1 MGRPAP
7 TGEAAPAD
15 SPRLGRPAIALA
27 AVLVCLA
34 LGFAS
39 WGLVRL
45 NTWYLASDQFAFL
58 TLADD
63 IRNGTVFH
71 DDWGLR
77 TIKPFPREG
86 AAYDA
91 LAQTYYWRDNKLFTR
106 YPPGFSILLAAAG
119 VVGGEAGQHLLNPVL
134 YLFTLLVLAGLTW
147 TLVRESS
154 PSVALGAGVAAMWL
168 FLLLP
173 TRVHLWGIT
182 VARDLPAHMLGLLA
196 LTAAARR
203 APIVSA
209 AALGLACTVRPDAAL
224 YLVSIVAIFAITR
237 PTRRDLVRAGVVFAV
252 CASPVFIYNLIV
264 EGSPFR
270 FTQGAEFRDV
280 LGFVPSADGIVNVVA
295 TPAPSGGAFRLANLP
310 TTLPGNGIYLA
321 SAFGWFTGLVIAA
334 IAWSTLRHRLLAAAL
349 VPYAVVA
356 FLFYSCWSHPDARY
370 LAGVAGCLIPLA
382 AVGAALLCDAVAR
395 AGNGAR
401 LGALV
406 VCGVAIARAAGM
418 APDWVPTPGRA
429 GAALAIATAFVVL
442 RAWTPGLAVRPQ
454 KFVALAPAVA
464 FALLGIVLVSRSSG
478 RRDPFQYPQVQRAR
492 EVVEQAIP
500 AGSLVVTSTSL
511 GRPAENLR
519 HYSGIEAFYTEE
531 LGLVQVNADTAAALF
546 ALQGRRTF
554 YLFDARDS
562 ASLRK
567 MTRYAKV
574 RVVEK
579 RVGPELL
586 EWYVDPRRAPA
597 GAVLYEVTL
606 PPEVEARVQNYYDA
620 AVKALEEGRRTRSE
634 PAETPVPDPT

>member
-7 TGEAAPAD
+7 VGDAKPPA
-15 SPRLGRPAIALA
+15 SPRLGTPALA
-27 AVLVCLA
+27 LAVVLVCLA
-34 LGFAS
+34 LAFAS

-63 IRNGTVFH
+63 IRRGTVFH

-106 YPPGFSILLAAAG
+106 YPPGFSLLLAAAG
-119 VVGGEAGQHLLNPVL
+119 VVGGEAAQHLLNPVL
-134 YLFTLLVLAGLTW
+134 YLLTLLVLAGLTW

-154 PSVALGAGVAAMWL
+154 PSIALGAAVAAMWL

-203 APIVSA
+203 APLVSA
-209 AALGLACTVRPDAAL
+209 AALGLGCTVRPDAAL
-224 YLVSIVAIFAITR
+224 YLVSIAAIFAITR
-237 PTRRDLVRAGVVFAV
+237 PAPRDLVRAGVVFAV
-252 CASPVFIYNLIV
+252 CASPVLIYNFIV

-270 FTQGAEFRDV
+270 FTQGTEFRDV
-280 LGFVPSADGIVNVVA
+280 LGFVPAAPGIVKVVA
-295 TPAPSGGAFRLANLP
+295 TTAPSGGAFRLANLP
-310 TTLPGNGIYLA
+310 TTLPGNAIYLA
-321 SAFGWFTGLVIAA
+321 SAFGWFLGLVLAGIV
-334 IAWSTLRHRLLAAAL
+334 WSALRHRLLAAAL

-382 AVGAALLCDAVAR
+382 AVGAALLCDSVAR

-401 LGALV
+401 VGALL
-406 VCGVAIARAAGM
+406 VCALAIVRAAGW
-418 APDWVPTPGRA
+418 APDWIPAPGRA
-429 GAALAIATAFVVL
+429 GAALAVATALVAL
-442 RAWTPGLAVRPQ
+442 RGWTPGLAVRRRR
-454 KFVALAPAVA
+454 FVALAPAVA

-478 RRDPFQYPQVQRAR
+478 RRDPFQYDQVQRAR
-492 EVVEQAIP
+492 EVVAQTIP

-519 HYSGIEAFYTEE
+519 HYSQIEAFYTEE

-554 YLFDARDS
+554 YLFDARDA
-562 ASLRK
+562 ASVRK
-567 MTRYAKV
+567 MTQYANV

-579 RVGPELL
+579 RFGPDLL

-606 PPEVEARVQNYYDA
+606 PAEVEARVQSYYDA
-620 AVKALEEGRRTRSE
+620 AVEALEERRRQESE
-634 PAETPVPDPT
+634 SAATPIPDST